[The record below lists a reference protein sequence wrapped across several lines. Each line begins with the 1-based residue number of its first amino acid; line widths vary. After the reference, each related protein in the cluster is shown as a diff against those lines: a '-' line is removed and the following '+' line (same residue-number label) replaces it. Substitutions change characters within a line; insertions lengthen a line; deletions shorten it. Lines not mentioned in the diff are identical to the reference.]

1 MASECSK
8 LTLTTPEQ
16 PPSPIPRCGALWCA
30 VVPSHVRHMPH
41 ILIHSCRDKRN
52 KFTRLTREG
61 GDEEM
66 EENTRR
72 DRDAVTDREGVK
84 SAQVAMLV
92 KLFAMTL
99 QQQQQQQHQHQQ
111 QQHRQ
116 RQQLRPTYASQ
127 VKTDNNSNNNDKAVA
142 DDNRIDI
149 GGLTLGGLLDLP
161 ARR

>member
-16 PPSPIPRCGALWCA
+16 PPRPIPR
-30 VVPSHVRHMPH
+30 
-41 ILIHSCRDKRN
+41 
-52 KFTRLTREG
+52 
-61 GDEEM
+61 
-66 EENTRR
+66 
-72 DRDAVTDREGVK
+72 
-84 SAQVAMLV
+84 
-92 KLFAMTL
+92 
-99 QQQQQQQHQHQQ
+99 
-111 QQHRQ
+111 
-116 RQQLRPTYASQ
+116 RPTYASQ